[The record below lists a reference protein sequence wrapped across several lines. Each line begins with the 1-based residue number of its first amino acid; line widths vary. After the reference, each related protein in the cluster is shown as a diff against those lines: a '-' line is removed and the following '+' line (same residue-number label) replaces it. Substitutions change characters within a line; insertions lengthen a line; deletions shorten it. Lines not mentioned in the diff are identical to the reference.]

1 MEGRTVFLKIDTSDL
16 DNQIKA
22 LSTLRD
28 EFTHTHQVFQEQLY
42 NVRQDFELTLKKI
55 VKETL
60 TPIPTN
66 SRVKSIITQVNQLE
80 ETRKNL
86 IADIEALTKLKDKM
100 DK

>member
-1 MEGRTVFLKIDTSDL
+1 
-16 DNQIKA
+16 
-22 LSTLRD
+22 
-28 EFTHTHQVFQEQLY
+28 
-42 NVRQDFELTLKKI
+42 LKKI